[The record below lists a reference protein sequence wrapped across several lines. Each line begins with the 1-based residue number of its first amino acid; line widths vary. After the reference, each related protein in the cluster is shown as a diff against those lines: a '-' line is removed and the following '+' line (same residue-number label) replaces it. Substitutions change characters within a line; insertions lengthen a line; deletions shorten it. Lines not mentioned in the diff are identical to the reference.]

1 MIQIKRRMD
10 MIINALKADSRFEGV
25 RFIREFTAGFT
36 ETPVR
41 GFLASVC
48 VTSTELSEGYLG
60 GLALSGARGDMYTAD
75 AEIRIYA
82 PAGQNGSGLSEIA
95 GDMLKVIRESDSDN
109 IVTELK
115 AGSIEFDPNLSAVFR
130 RVSLRLEFVVNG
142 EENND

>member
-95 GDMLKVIRESDSDN
+95 GDMLKVIVLLSDLPPSSGD
-109 IVTELK
+109 VPRHQRHVYSHRGHLY
-115 AGSIEFDPNLSAVFR
+115 LSFLTQQR
-130 RVSLRLEFVVNG
+130 M
-142 EENND
+142 